1 MPQIYICRLD
11 FWSFFGFVFAFV
23 FFHQGQYIQV
33 MNELTLWIKPV
44 KTNSHL
50 NGRLGFELLTY
61 LFIQQFFLL
70 YLPE

>member
-1 MPQIYICRLD
+1 MPQMYIYRLD
-11 FWSFFGFVFAFV
+11 FWSLFFF

-70 YLPE
+70 HLSE

>member
-1 MPQIYICRLD
+1 MPQMYIYRLD
-11 FWSFFGFVFAFV
+11 FWSLFF
-23 FFHQGQYIQV
+23 FFFYQGQYIQV

-70 YLPE
+70 HLSE

>member
-1 MPQIYICRLD
+1 MPQMYICRLD
-11 FWSFFGFVFAFV
+11 FWSFVFVFV

-61 LFIQQFFLL
+61 LFIQFFLL
-70 YLPE
+70 YLSE